1 MLCLI
6 SLNEKIK
13 KAVEGISVI
22 KKLNVTLLCSSLLTI
37 YKSFIR
43 PHLDYGDVIY
53 DQPVIIDN
61 QKKLN
66 LFSITQH

>member
-13 KAVEGISVI
+13 KAVKGIGVI

-43 PHLDYGDVIY
+43 PPLDYGDVIY
-53 DQPVIIDN
+53 DQPVTIDN

>member
-13 KAVEGISVI
+13 KAVKGISVI

-43 PHLDYGDVIY
+43 PPLDYGDVIY
-53 DQPVIIDN
+53 DQPVIDN